1 MLPPRPST
9 LMAKRALIGALV
21 LAQLLLF
28 LLVGA
33 VAAISFS
40 GSPGGL
46 AGGGGSVLLTVYT
59 GTATIQRAGATVPVV
74 AHSGDT
80 LAAGD
85 AVRTG
90 AASKAGVSY
99 PDGSLTRLD
108 SDTRVVVSSVRAA
121 GGAVKTSLQ
130 QSAGLTWNQVKS
142 LVGGSTFKVSGPNSA
157 VAEVRGT
164 RFGYYVERDAG
175 GNPVIWIDVWD
186 GVVRVSGAI
195 GSPVTAGSGQRVTVR
210 PASAPT
216 APAAIPAAD
225 RQLSFT
231 VFNRTIEAVT
241 GTPVAFANG
250 TSSTGD
256 TSTSFPVTA
265 DGRGDLQLVLGWP
278 GSTFEL
284 TVVDPSGKVFSRS
297 TSAQAPLSV
306 VAKRARAGRWTF
318 IVRDIQSG
326 PNEAWWVIVGRA

>member
-1 MLPPRPST
+1 
-9 LMAKRALIGALV
+9 MAKRVLIGALV
-21 LAQLLLF
+21 LAQLAMFVLI
-28 LLVGA
+28 GA
-33 VAAISFS
+33 LAVISFS
-40 GSPGGL
+40 GTDSPGG
-46 AGGGGSVLLTVYT
+46 SVVLTVFT
-59 GTATIQRAGATVPVV
+59 GTATIVRSGAKAAVS
-74 AHSGDT
+74 AHSGQT
-80 LAAGD
+80 LGAGD
-85 AVRTG
+85 AVQTG
-90 AASKAGVSY
+90 SSSKAALTYV
-99 PDGSLTRLD
+99 DGSVTRLD
-108 SDTRVVVSSVRAA
+108 SGTRVIVSSLRS
-121 GGAVKTSLQ
+121 GGALHTSLQ
-130 QSAGLTWNQVKS
+130 QSVGLTWNTVKR
-142 LVGGSTFKVSGPNSA
+142 LAGGSSFRISGPNSA
-157 VAEVRGT
+157 VAEDRGT
-164 RFGYYVERDAG
+164 RFGYYVERDTA

-186 GVVRVSGAI
+186 GVVRVSGAA
-195 GSPVTAGSGQRVTVR
+195 GTPVTAGSGQRVTVR

-265 DGRGDLQLVLGWP
+265 DGRGDLQFVLGWP